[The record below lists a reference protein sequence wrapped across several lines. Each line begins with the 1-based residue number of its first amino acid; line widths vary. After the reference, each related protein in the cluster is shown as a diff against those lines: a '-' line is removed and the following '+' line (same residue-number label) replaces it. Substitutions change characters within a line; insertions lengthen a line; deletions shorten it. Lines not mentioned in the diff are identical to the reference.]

1 MACVFLL
8 GRVPP
13 ALRGVV
19 RRLAAYDEHSGPP
32 VRRRQAPAATCTL
45 VVGIADPLR
54 VDGRLVGSF
63 AAGLTDAAA
72 VTEFAGRQAGVQAD
86 LTPLGAWR
94 LLGTPLPGLVTLPE
108 LGGVLAGLDERLA
121 DRPSWPDRIA
131 LVADVLTDLLAAA
144 PAAPDP
150 EVARAWSLLGASAG
164 RVPVGAL
171 ATEVGWS
178 RRHLSETIRGAGRA
192 PAHRGRPRPALPPR
206 GRPAGPAAR
215 GAPARA
221 ADADVAAGCGFADHA
236 HLDREF
242 AALAGCSPREYVAQ
256 WAAVAVDPADVTRTP
271 RPGSPTS
278 KTQRRGHST
287 IDP

>member
-8 GRVPP
+8 GSVPP

-19 RRLAAYDEHSGPP
+19 RRLAAYDEHSGRA

-54 VDGRLVGSF
+54 VDGRRVGSF
-63 AAGLTDAAA
+63 AAGLSDTAA

-131 LVADVLTDLLAAA
+131 LVADVLTDLLVAA

-164 RVPVGAL
+164 RLPVGAL

-178 RRHLSETIRGAGRA
+178 RRHLSRRFAAQVGLPPTVAGRVL
-192 PAHRGRPRPALPPR
+192 RFR
-206 GRPAGPAAR
+206 
-215 GAPARA
+215 RA
-221 ADADVAAGCGFADHA
+221 ADLLVPPPGALLREQRIADVAAGCGFADHA

-256 WAAVAVDPADVTRTP
+256 WADVAVDPADVTRAP
-271 RPGSPTS
+271 
-278 KTQRRGHST
+278 
-287 IDP
+287 